1 MTFVEKII
9 TKFLRDP
16 GLVKYKDI
24 EKILF
29 HLGFE
34 KSQGKGSHVKFS
46 HPDCDQKL
54 IFALHNN
61 DCKKAYKKDVHSM
74 ILKNKLLQ
82 P

>member
-1 MTFVEKII
+1 MTSVEKII

-16 GLVKYKDI
+16 GSVKYKDV

-29 HLGFE
+29 HLEFE
-34 KSQGKGSHVKFS
+34 KSQGRGSHVKFS
-46 HPDCDQKL
+46 HPDYDQKL

-61 DCKKAYKKDVHSM
+61 DCKKAYKKDIHNM
-74 ILKNKLLQ
+74 LLKNNILQ